1 MRKIF
6 SPMRKQAIENSH
18 VCPVPW
24 RATRMQNA
32 EPENVNNLHE
42 TNRIA
47 RALSLQLTQGLSF
60 PKIRRQKRKGRRWGC
75 GGFELW
81 SGSVAT
87 LSGVACWRLML

>member
-18 VCPVPW
+18 VCPVLMP

-32 EPENVNNLHE
+32 ESENVNNLHE

-47 RALSLQLTQGLSF
+47 RALSLQLTHGLSF
-60 PKIRRQKRKGRRWGC
+60 PKIRRQKRKGR
-75 GGFELW
+75 
-81 SGSVAT
+81 
-87 LSGVACWRLML
+87 